1 MRIVMLS
8 VAATVLGLVAG
19 CGSSTTGGAAVADH
33 TCTKVS
39 APMTVID
46 DKAYGDPVLSVPQ
59 PEGWERN
66 TKLDSQVIRFVMVNK
81 ALTADNFAANA
92 VVTFESVTSNTQSPK
107 QILDAQQTNLKTKL
121 KATDISATDGT
132 QCGYPSTTITYTSP
146 AMGGV
151 APRKA
156 KVLGVVIETK
166 DRTYLTTLTIGSAD
180 DQNPTFA
187 KDSET
192 ILKGFAIKAGT

>member
-8 VAATVLGLVAG
+8 VAATILGLVAG

-39 APMTVID
+39 APMTAID
-46 DKAYGDPVLSVPQ
+46 PKAAGDPALSIPQ
-59 PEGWERN
+59 PAGWERN
-66 TKLDSQVIRFVMVNK
+66 TKLDSQIIRFVMVNK
-81 ALTADNFAANA
+81 SLTTNNFAANA

-107 QILDAQQTNLKTKL
+107 QILDSQQDNLKNQL

-132 QCGYPSTTITYTSP
+132 QCGYPATTISYTAP
-146 AMGGV
+146 AMGAV
-151 APRKA
+151 RSRKA
-156 KVLGVVIETK
+156 KVLGVVIEANDK
-166 DRTYLTTLTIGSAD
+166 TYLTTLTIGSAD

-187 KDSET
+187 TDSET
-192 ILKGFAIKAGT
+192 ILKGFAIKA